1 MTVKDLKEILEDLPD
16 DAEIKYATGMGETLY
31 VDDWWMEDGKLILG

>member
-1 MTVKDLKEILEDLPD
+1 MTVKELRKILEDLPD

-31 VDDWWMEDGKLILG
+31 MNDWWMEDGDLILG